1 MKLSVPFIHDQPY
14 INFLTKKNSFL
25 ESVYFGLHSGPVLDS
40 RLRFSTLDIPSFIQG
55 LKQVKKIN
63 KYVLLNTRFILPDLY
78 KSTNFLLQLL
88 DTLESLH
95 KNCCIKGI
103 VISDFYLINALDRT
117 GHDIIPELEVVPGIN
132 SMMDSLEKVLS
143 HLEIIENTR
152 FKLPE
157 KLILDRSLNRDP
169 EILNTTVLSIK
180 SIYPDMK
187 IELLANE
194 GCIYHCPFKP
204 AHDAQISLSNTG
216 IVKECTHGINQAVG
230 CNSYFHQHPERFFK
244 SPFIRPEDLIH
255 YTGIVDTIKICGRTL
270 GSKFL
275 VRCISAYDKKSY
287 PGNLL
292 DLMDAT
298 NFLGSFFYIDNKG
311 LGPDFF
317 KKITTCTKICK
328 NCRICHEMFLNS
340 VKKTPFTL
348 KTYGDYL

>member
-1 MKLSVPFIHDQPY
+1 MKLSVPFIPDPPY
-14 INFLTKKNSFL
+14 IKFLTKKKSFL
-25 ESVYFGLHSGPVLDS
+25 ESIYFSLPSGPVLDS
-40 RLRFSTLDIPSFIQG
+40 RLRFSPLDTPSFISDLTQIKG
-55 LKQVKKIN
+55 IK

-78 KSTNFLLQLL
+78 NDTCFLHQLL
-88 DTLESLH
+88 DTLKSLH
-95 KNCCIKGI
+95 ENCCIKGI
-103 VISDFYLINALDRT
+103 VISDLYLMNALDRT
-117 GHDIIPELEVVPGIN
+117 GHDIVPELEVVPGIN
-132 SMMDSLEKVLS
+132 SMIDSLEKVLS

-169 EILNTTVLSIK
+169 EALKTTVLSIK
-180 SIYPDMK
+180 SIYPDIK

-194 GCIYHCPFKP
+194 GCLYHCPFKP
-204 AHDAQISLSNTG
+204 AHDAQIALSNTG
-216 IVKECTHGINQAVG
+216 VVKESTHGINQAVG
-230 CNSYFHQHPERFFK
+230 CHAYFHQYPERFFK

-255 YTGIVDTIKICGRTL
+255 YKGIVDTIKICGRTL

-275 VRCISAYDKKSY
+275 TRCISAYSKKSH

-298 NFLGSFFYIDNKG
+298 NFLGSFFYIDNKR
-311 LGPDFF
+311 LGHDFF

-328 NCRICHEMFLNS
+328 NCRICHDMFLNS
-340 VKKTPFTL
+340 GKKIPVSL